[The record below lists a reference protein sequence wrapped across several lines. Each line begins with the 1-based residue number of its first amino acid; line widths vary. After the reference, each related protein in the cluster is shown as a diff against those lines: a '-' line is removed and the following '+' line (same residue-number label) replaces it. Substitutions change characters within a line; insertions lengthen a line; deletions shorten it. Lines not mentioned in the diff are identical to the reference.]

1 MRSLDLDNPLF
12 QIGLSQSKEQIAIRE
27 NELSE
32 RNIPVPSGLS
42 YTKMNPVIFANTQEH
57 MLTV

>member
-27 NELSE
+27 NELSNSSE
-32 RNIPVPSGLS
+32 RIAIREKYPCPFRAFV
-42 YTKMNPVIFANTQEH
+42 Y
-57 MLTV
+57 